1 MFWIYY
7 CKEILFLELIGKY
20 ETALQIL
27 IYVLKNEES
36 KKYVLNNKFISNI
49 LDNFNVIILSDDSIF
64 QVRKIEVLLYY
75 IDYTF
80 PNQFEK
86 SSNELKKYVVNFII
100 LIC

>member
-7 CKEILFLELIGKY
+7 CKEILFLKLIGKY

-27 IYVLKNEES
+27 IYVL
-36 KKYVLNNKFISNI
+36 NNKFISNI
-49 LDNFNVIILSDDSIF
+49 MDNFNVIILSDDSIF
-64 QVRKIEVLLYY
+64 QVRKIEVLLCY

-80 PNQFEK
+80 PNQSEK
-86 SSNELKKYVVNFII
+86 CSNELKKYVVNFII